1 MNIIKSVNR
10 ILDAAAQ
17 QQAIVDKLGGAAG
30 VVLAKQGLDITNAV
44 INFVTSVRDHI
55 ERTNQREALQRIE
68 GKLQAAVD
76 IADKAAASLHS
87 DGDWEAYDKLIKERG
102 RAGEQAMQ
110 RLEEEDA

>member
-17 QQAIVDKLGGAAG
+17 QQAIVDKLGGEAG

-55 ERTNQREALQRIE
+55 EQANERKAAQLIKA
-68 GKLQAAVD
+68 KLQAAID

-87 DGDWEAYDKLIKERG
+87 EGGWEAYDKLIAERG
-102 RAGEQAMQ
+102 RAGKEALG